1 MLNVRPRAWFFLH
14 PLLKAFLLC
23 TAISCVYLSIHPT
36 QPPSSHFIGF
46 QTDIVSLYIQCKQSH
61 FLTFSCLHPVSFCV
75 PINSLS
81 GEHSR
86 LSSSFF
92 PMPEKTGGG
101 HDLWSQV
108 ALGSNPNSAT
118 HELSFNYHQSCYF
131 VRLLDYKMGCQQHL
145 PTGVLRTKGR
155 GNGGA

>member
-61 FLTFSCLHPVSFCV
+61 FLPFSCLHPVSFCV
-75 PINSLS
+75 PIDSSRRGTQQAFLLLLS
-81 GEHSR
+81 QTKPGV
-86 LSSSFF
+86 
-92 PMPEKTGGG
+92 G

-155 GNGGA
+155 GDGGA